1 VPMDQELYKQILFKD
16 CNLNDPFFDS
26 LKEDYRE
33 FETWFNNKSSSGEK
47 TYVSKDISGNIRAF
61 LYIKENDNESIGS
74 LPAVNRMKIGTLKVD
89 SEHEGQRLG
98 EGAIG
103 IALWKWQLSPHDQI
117 YVTVF
122 PKHED
127 IIGILIKYGFKHE
140 TDNSRGEFVFVK
152 DKTDLHYDDHGFSS
166 FPYIRP
172 NFRGGKYV
180 PIEAAYHDQ
189 MFPYSTVMHTNQD
202 SNYTPVSNGIVK
214 NYIATP
220 KGTIIYRPGDIAL
233 IYRISPDPPPRGYK
247 SVITSFCTISSVTW
261 VKKDNDVKMS
271 YLAFVNKIG
280 NKTVYNDEKLK
291 EIYKKRNIFIIEL
304 IYNGYLGA
312 RNNVTYNWLKSKGMF
327 EGYPYEIELT
337 HNQVLTI
344 LKEGGKNE
352 NNIIID
358 KSRTRDEDIQQYKE
372 V

>member
-1 VPMDQELYKQILFKD
+1 MDQELYKQILFKD
-16 CNLNDPFFDS
+16 CNLNDPFFNS

-140 TDNSRGEFVFVK
+140 TDNSRGECVFVK

-220 KGTIIYRPGDIAL
+220 GGTIVYRPGDVAL
-233 IYRISPDPPPRGYK
+233 IYRKSLDHPGIK

-261 VKKDNDVKMS
+261 VKKDNEIKMS
-271 YLAFVNKIG
+271 YEDFVKKIG
-280 NKTVYNDEKLK
+280 NKTVYTDKELK
-291 EIYKKRNIFIIEL
+291 DKYSKKNVFIIEL

-312 RNNVTYNWLKSKGMF
+312 GNNVNYTWLKSRDLF
-327 EGYPYEIELT
+327 EDHPYKINLT
-337 HNQVLTI
+337 HDQVLMI
-344 LKEGGKNE
+344 LNEGGKNE
-352 NNIIID
+352 NDIIIN
-358 KSRTRDEDIQQYKE
+358 KSGTCNEDIQQYKE